1 MRTWK
6 DHCFSIASV
15 KAEEE
20 TTNEVVMKI
29 NKQEKKQNSF
39 LREQREERWLMAREE
54 SRGQTEKQGN
64 EIN

>member
-1 MRTWK
+1 MITWK

-29 NKQEKKQNSF
+29 KEKKQNSF
-39 LREQREERWLMAREE
+39 LREQREER
-54 SRGQTEKQGN
+54 
-64 EIN
+64 